1 MDGPQDEVDGQ
12 DHDSSVSEDRNCQ
25 SSVSKEATDATLAE
39 SKTDGNLDRSSK
51 RNIFEAFKCIEKDEK
66 IDGVNDEEHTA
77 DMESNE
83 VRKDE
88 THILGNSP
96 KTSEE
101 TVRDIQNQEGQPLD
115 SAFDRDTEEKEAEN
129 SLSSEKAI
137 GIQNSTSSDK
147 VTEEHV
153 DTLKDSDSEINPPDQ
168 DMDPAL
174 SAGDRTL
181 CQGSKQDAEEDAKK
195 EKNDDESSSD
205 LGLNFPETDESST
218 NMPVNASERDEVGES
233 DEKLVTSEEKSV
245 EMVKHNCEERVLLS
259 ENNIDDENK
268 GVQEKQINNEEKENT
283 HSAEEKEKML
293 DQTQQEEEQKVEK
306 PENQNTNLELEG
318 EDSQGLV
325 IDIEENDESEAPRTE
340 NNESEAPRTENNESE
355 APRTENNE
363 PTQKERNASAEE
375 NNANKGTIE
384 MAGKLD
390 ENNKVISVDEIEEK
404 QEVDEK
410 GKDEEV
416 DHKDKNEEVDYKD
429 KNDSTDTQKESTD
442 DVEEIQTLLQEFVN
456 SSSKSKVLPDSAKI
470 SMEQTDTLSD
480 SSQKRTTE
488 DAWSTVGLVRCP
500 HCLFTT
506 DQKDLLDTHMSSC
519 NKQKTKREEI
529 HLMYSTDGKYGC
541 KNCLFVSPQRKKF
554 EEHVAFHILADPY
567 ICLSCMTTY
576 DSKRDIEKH
585 VKKSHS
591 NKMVKC
597 GLRGSKKIN
606 KIIEELYTKKEIT
619 FLGRQL
625 NKKMLL
631 SMIDQKEE
639 SSQISVNKKS
649 IAVSQLPKTIEELEN
664 KITKERSNPT
674 TILSVP
680 NVLKVNQLPSIT
692 SRKPV
697 LSANTTTSAISKPK
711 AVSMTSASFPV
722 NVSSVPQAV
731 IAQPM
736 PAVGGPVLC
745 NVVRSQ
751 PQPVIFV
758 PVNSVQVPIHRQL
771 QPGTVMTGP
780 YSLQSGKGQIGSR
793 LIPVSRSQVGQFVN
807 ISPVPPSANAVIS
820 NNQTQR
826 LIVVPSTKPP
836 AESVQQANSFV
847 QYNHGQ
853 KSLPTKFDIPSCDS
867 NSNKKQLDS
876 TSAGFN
882 DDSASLKLSIKVDG
896 NLNKPENQ
904 LLFKKSGNMCSCK
917 TCDFKSDLEENF
929 LRHIWIHIHPT
940 MCKLREHLE
949 YKPTISCKLVSK
961 IMDGLKCAA
970 AAAEAQRKLSSDA
983 KKIIQAPEQIVLSSD
998 EEEDSHAKELLP
1010 FAEPT
1015 SSIDNADLNNGE
1027 NDLQIRI
1034 TSTFS
1039 LSEPASNSSDIENE
1053 DADNIDQTMK
1063 HADDGNKISEITS
1076 EKEMFRDLSPDRE
1089 SSDEVGAIKDYE
1101 VEKTKTMDHDD
1112 AGREGYED
1120 GSDRDKE
1127 TTERES
1133 CEKNKMESNLLEESC
1148 NSLVNENQNQTIV
1161 STCLKDELD
1170 KEAKTEENRG
1180 SFSAMKF
1187 YQCGFE
1193 GCGFAGLTSTDFRE
1207 HTLNMHSGAK
1217 EFKCAHCGHKSYTDE
1232 CHFRHIF
1239 CHAKNQSGLLFK
1251 CGNGCKYASNILKH
1265 FREHLEKAHSTL
1277 KSFVCSSCKEVFNSI
1292 DELIGHCE
1300 ANKLQFVLCPYCTTR
1315 DPNRRIIMKHISTI
1329 HPGKPRQITVTAQL
1343 ICQERE
1349 LNSYIAPKPISPEPR
1364 PISPVPNNEDHKE
1377 KSPKPFSED
1386 QPIKIERR
1394 ESSDENEASKPHESQ
1409 QDVEAFASM
1418 DTVGAIEEKQPVE
1431 KTGVKLGI
1439 GSLLRCSKCS
1449 YLAGS
1454 SSLLRRHRLQHI
1466 RPSDRSRPFCCTVCP
1481 SSSDSIV
1488 KFERHINLHEGHH
1501 EITIYMCELCN
1512 YQTNIREKIGNHL
1525 QKSHRGANWLQDF
1538 KTRLF
1543 QTTVN
1548 VYTCEICENI
1558 YKSKR
1563 EYVAHV
1569 SRHKSGK
1576 LRGSNV
1582 DASIDKHHCDCC
1594 SFSCDDIHTFIQH
1607 TSIHLMV
1614 TKSSPSGEVKQK
1626 PRSEFTGPR
1635 KPYYIPPGNVFK
1647 DFVRC
1652 CECPFKTKTRLDLLR
1667 HVKSHPNLEPKMK
1680 KAIRKEANPQERSTR
1695 ELIKFQFGKRKNG
1708 SENETNK
1715 RLRTM
1720 DSSSES
1726 DEDVDV
1732 ESDFVVPRR
1741 KQVAVKSTSG
1751 ASLKQSNMFF
1761 LGGDLLH
1768 KKLQPCFSKE
1778 EDEPMFQ
1785 CIMCSDVFEDKYTL
1799 HKHILEH
1806 MNVSFYKCN
1815 YCEHGELENSAM
1827 VTHIQKTHR
1836 KPIQHS
1842 KVKLEDIE
1850 DEINRAIHSMKA
1862 KEYWGEN
1869 ESIPD
1874 EKPILNIPIISPP
1887 ANQESDE
1894 SASRQEAES
1903 TSVSSPIILKQP
1915 VLNEK
1920 PPPTPDKN
1928 KLPECIISFGNNFK
1942 CIVCNQ
1948 QAVQS
1953 YILVRHAMTHC
1964 SRKRFLCPYCDE
1976 KKSHYKSDI
1985 CKHIHMKHRGEE
1997 VRVIYDKTDVE
2008 LDAQY
2013 IAPNLMQQIMDSPDE
2028 NPTATSAEEEDIK
2041 VEIKS
2046 EADTK
2051 EMESN
2056 DRKGKKVVV
2065 GFRSVYKCLLCKLTF
2080 KGKGKIYKH
2089 MRETKCKRP
2098 IWRCSVCKTRKFKS
2112 DKEKV
2117 IKDHI
2122 KENHKLNGDAK
2133 PVLCALN
2140 GKIRKHTMPVTV
2152 LKQEQEIKK
2161 VQNTEELASE
2171 ETVKEKES
2179 EEAIAT
2185 VIKKGDSWKCSKCS
2199 YTTNARANCVRHTYT
2214 HALFKKFGCP
2224 VCSFRAKCSRNVK
2237 NHMQNCH
2244 PGERIRFKIY
2254 TETSNSPKKSCN
2266 PDEKKPKEKVIW
2278 TPPQPV
2284 SYQCQECGFMSER
2297 KSSLSKHINAKCFTP
2312 LKGCSECDF
2321 TSINEDNIAE
2331 HVKNA
2336 HKAAKVTDL
2345 PLSGKILTVFSNE
2358 NENLPESTKKDDE
2371 ETRKKKGRFHL
2382 RVKTLSKSPM
2392 SKPLSSEMKMWSE
2405 ENEQQ
2410 SMNCPVC
2417 NEHFYDLRAFR
2428 DHFVNQHKENKLLC
2442 GECEEYAAH
2451 LPSLLFRH
2459 ARLFHSHTKVQDLK
2473 LKAISQKAIQEKG
2486 LDKRPCILYRCP
2498 KCGKISERGPLRKHM
2513 YTHYN
2518 YNPYQCNHCD
2528 MKCKMPKNI
2537 RVHLSKIHPDK
2548 DTTEFTFR
2556 KNEKV
2561 EKEITNLLDLN
2572 RYQTLTR
2579 KTKMNTSMSKKGES
2593 TSSQPIPKLKIKKE
2607 VLENQEED
2615 MEEEEGDEEG
2625 EEEES
2630 SEEEDEPRGDLK
2642 HMFSP
2647 CHNYKVEFDNRRQ
2660 KTIYKCSICPY
2671 QSTVNKTIVTH
2682 FYHHVPHVF
2691 KCPYC
2696 DFQCYPRS
2704 KIANHIVKLHPGKSV
2719 HVVDLRQRMGNFKFR
2734 NYEKI
2739 ASVAKTRMKE
2749 QTKQLKMKSDKSS
2762 QSIKEAH
2769 ATNSR
2774 KRKERDE
2781 DSGGA
2786 GKFKDTGKLMYNCN
2800 FCDHRASGLYHY
2812 RQHLATHDGFMHL
2825 VPGTQIESRLKCGY
2839 CSYLA
2844 VDDEDFNAH
2853 VDYHFATRPFS
2864 CPYCTFSQYTAS
2876 AITNHIKRSHP
2887 GKEIDVVKESDSSCL
2902 NSQEMETKAMLV
2914 NMEPK
2919 VKLTDIFA
2927 MNPEEFEK
2935 LLNDFSVCVIDL
2947 NYIPDEKFH
2956 AVSKTLGLENEEN
2969 DEENAPLA
2977 KRMKKEPECDEDNGN
2992 AKLDESGDLETM
3004 IASGEIKIEEN
3015 QKYDDV
3021 SDCELDVPDDISYE
3035 DLSDD

>member
-1 MDGPQDEVDGQ
+1 M
-12 DHDSSVSEDRNCQ
+12 
-25 SSVSKEATDATLAE
+25 K
-39 SKTDGNLDRSSK
+39 
-51 RNIFEAFKCIEKDEK
+51 
-66 IDGVNDEEHTA
+66 
-77 DMESNE
+77 
-83 VRKDE
+83 KDE
-88 THILGNSP
+88 THLMKNSQV
-96 KTSEE
+96 TIEE
-101 TVRDIQNQEGQPLD
+101 TEKIIQNQEVQPSD
-115 SAFDRDTEEKEAEN
+115 SVNDKVTEDKETEN
-129 SLSSEKAI
+129 SLSSEVTL
-137 GIQNSTSSDK
+137 GIQKTTSSDET
-147 VTEEHV
+147 TEEPV
-153 DTLKDSDSEINPPDQ
+153 NNVKGSDSEINPTDQ
-168 DMDPAL
+168 IMNPVL
-174 SAGDRTL
+174 HTGDKTL
-181 CQGSKQDAEEDAKK
+181 GEGSKGLSVVQQYVEEEAEK
-195 EKNDDESSSD
+195 EKNDDESNSD
-205 LGLNFPETDESST
+205 LGLNFPDTNENLSEMPEKGSNGDENGDSD
-218 NMPVNASERDEVGES
+218 VQKF
-233 DEKLVTSEEKSV
+233 DEKSITSEEKSV
-245 EMVKHNCEERVLLS
+245 EVMKDTDCEQRVVMS
-259 ENNIDDENK
+259 EDNVDENQD
-268 GVQEKQINNEEKENT
+268 VQEKEFSNEEET
-283 HSAEEKEKML
+283 TTRSAEEKEKIF
-293 DQTQQEEEQKVEK
+293 DQIQQESEERVEL
-306 PENQNTNLELEG
+306 PENQISELEIDG
-318 EDSQGLV
+318 EDSQSLV
-325 IDIEENDESEAPRTE
+325 IDIEEN
-340 NNESEAPRTENNESE
+340 NESDV
-355 APRTENNE
+355 PRTENNE
-363 PTQKERNASAEE
+363 PTQTESNSIDEE
-375 NNANKGTIE
+375 NNAKIETIDTVR
-384 MAGKLD
+384 KHD
-390 ENNKVISVDEIEEK
+390 ENKTVISVDEI
-404 QEVDEK
+404 
-410 GKDEEV
+410 G
-416 DHKDKNEEVDYKD
+416 DKNEAANQKD
-429 KNDSTDTQKESTD
+429 NNGSTKSEKESAD

-456 SSSKSKVLPDSAKI
+456 SSSKSQLLPESGKTSTD
-470 SMEQTDTLSD
+470 QTRAQSG

-519 NKQKTKREEI
+519 NKQKTRREEI
-529 HLMYSTDGKYGC
+529 HLMYSADGKYGC

-576 DSKRDIEKH
+576 DSKKDIEKH
-585 VKKSHS
+585 VKKLHS

-619 FLGRQL
+619 FFGRQL
-625 NKKMLL
+625 NKKMLM

-639 SSQISVNKKS
+639 SSQIPANKES
-649 IAVSQLPKTIEELEN
+649 TAVSQLPKTVEELEN
-664 KITKERSNPT
+664 KIAKERPSTT

-680 NVLKVNQLPSIT
+680 NLSKVNQPPSII

-697 LSANTTTSAISKPK
+697 LSASTISPGISKTR
-711 AVSMTSASFPV
+711 AIAITSTSLPV
-722 NVSSVPQAV
+722 NVTSVPQAV

-736 PAVGGPVLC
+736 PYQGPAVGGPVLC

-758 PVNSVQVPIHRQL
+758 PVNSVQVPLHQQIR
-771 QPGTVMTGP
+771 PGTVMTGP
-780 YSLQSGKGQIGSR
+780 YSLQTGKGQIGSR
-793 LIPVSRSQVGQFVN
+793 LIPVSRPPVGQFVN
-807 ISPVPPSANAVIS
+807 ISPAPPNANAVIS

-826 LIVVPSTKPP
+826 LIVVPGTNPPVASVHQTK
-836 AESVQQANSFV
+836 SFA
-847 QYNHGQ
+847 QNNQGQ
-853 KSLPTKFDIPSCDS
+853 KSLPTKFDMPSSDS
-867 NSNKKQLDS
+867 NVKKKQLDS
-876 TSAGFN
+876 VSSGIN
-882 DDSASLKLSIKVDG
+882 GDSASLKLSIKDDG
-896 NLNKPENQ
+896 NSNKPDHQ
-904 LLFKKSGNMCSCK
+904 LLFKKSGNTYSCK
-917 TCDFKSDLEENF
+917 SCDFKSDLEENF
-929 LRHIWIHIHPT
+929 LKHIWTHIHPN
-940 MCKLREHLE
+940 MCKLREHFE
-949 YKPTISCKLVSK
+949 YKPSISCKLVSK
-961 IMDGLKCAA
+961 IMHGLRCAA
-970 AAAEAQRKLSSDA
+970 AAAEAQRKLSSEA
-983 KKIIQAPEQIVLSSD
+983 KKIMQASEQIVLSSD
-998 EEEDSHAKELLP
+998 DEEEDSHVKELLP
-1010 FAEPT
+1010 VVQPT
-1015 SSIDNADLNNGE
+1015 SSIDNSDLNNGE

-1039 LSEPASNSSDIENE
+1039 LSEPACNVSEPENE
-1053 DADNIDQTMK
+1053 DNIDQTVM
-1063 HADDGNKISEITS
+1063 HADEEDEESRIARIGF

-1089 SSDEVGAIKDYE
+1089 SSDEVGAIKDSE
-1101 VEKTKTMDHDD
+1101 LEKTKSMDHPDGSKK
-1112 AGREGYED
+1112 APFED
-1120 GSDRDKE
+1120 GLSRDE
-1127 TTERES
+1127 EVTADESRENNEVESRLFEERCDS
-1133 CEKNKMESNLLEESC
+1133 S
-1148 NSLVNENQNQTIV
+1148 VNGNQTSE
-1161 STCLKDELD
+1161 STCLKEQVEKVAKADEN
-1170 KEAKTEENRG
+1170 KG
-1180 SFSAMKF
+1180 SASTMKF
-1187 YQCGFE
+1187 YQCGFQ

-1251 CGNGCKYASNILKH
+1251 CGDGCKYATNILKH
-1265 FREHLEKAHSTL
+1265 FKEHLEKVHSTL
-1277 KSFVCSSCKEVFNSI
+1277 QSYMCSSCKEVFNSI

-1315 DPNRRIIMKHISTI
+1315 DPNRRIILKHISTI

-1349 LNSYIAPKPISPEPR
+1349 LNSYTAPKPVSPEPR
-1364 PISPVPNNEDHKE
+1364 PISPVPNNEHQKE
-1377 KSPKPFSED
+1377 NSPEPFTNN
-1386 QPIKIERR
+1386 QAIKIERR
-1394 ESSDENEASKPHESQ
+1394 ESSEENEAPKPHENH
-1409 QDVEAFASM
+1409 EAEEPFVSM
-1418 DTVGAIEEKQPVE
+1418 NTVGEFEEKQPVE
-1431 KTGVKLGI
+1431 KIGVKLGI

-1466 RPSDRSRPFCCTVCP
+1466 RPNDRSRPFCCTVCP

-1525 QKSHRGANWLQDF
+1525 QKSHRGADWLKDF
-1538 KTRLF
+1538 KSRLF
-1543 QTTVN
+1543 KTTVN
-1548 VYTCEICENI
+1548 VYACEICENI

-1576 LRGSNV
+1576 FKGSNM

-1594 SFSCDDIHTFIQH
+1594 SFSCDDIDSFIQH

-1614 TKSSPSGEVKQK
+1614 TKSSAAGEVKQK
-1626 PRSEFTGPR
+1626 QRIEFTGP
-1635 KPYYIPPGNVFK
+1635 KKTYYIPPGNVFK
-1647 DFVRC
+1647 DFIRC

-1667 HVKSHPNLEPKMK
+1667 HVKSHPNLEPKMRK
-1680 KAIRKEANPQERSTR
+1680 GIRKEANPQEKSTR

-1726 DEDVDV
+1726 EEDVDV
-1732 ESDFVVPRR
+1732 ESDFLVPKR

-1751 ASLKQSNMFF
+1751 ANIKLSNMFF

-1806 MNVSFYKCN
+1806 MNISFYKCN
-1815 YCEHGELENSAM
+1815 YCEHGELENSSM

-1862 KEYWGEN
+1862 KEYWGES

-1874 EKPILNIPIISPP
+1874 EKPILNIPVISPP
-1887 ANQESDE
+1887 ANQESDG
-1894 SASRQEAES
+1894 SANRHEATS
-1903 TSVSSPIILKQP
+1903 TNVSSPIILKQP

-1920 PPPTPDKN
+1920 LPPTPEKN
-1928 KLPECIISFGNNFK
+1928 KLPECVISIGNNFK
-1942 CIVCNQ
+1942 CVACNQ
-1948 QAVQS
+1948 QAIQS

-1964 SRKRFLCPYCDE
+1964 SRKRFVCPYCDD
-1976 KKSHYKSDI
+1976 KRSHYKSDI

-1997 VRVIYDKTDVE
+1997 VRVSYDKTDVE
-2008 LDAQY
+2008 LDSQY
-2013 IAPNLMQQIMDSPDE
+2013 IAPNLMQQILDSPDE
-2028 NPTATSAEEEDIK
+2028 ESRVISAENEEVGDVK
-2041 VEIKS
+2041 VEIKT
-2046 EADTK
+2046 EADTR
-2051 EMESN
+2051 EIESN

-2065 GFRSVYKCLLCKLTF
+2065 GYRSVYKCLLCKMTF
-2080 KGKGKIYKH
+2080 KGKRKIYKH
-2089 MRETKCKRP
+2089 IRETKCKRP
-2098 IWRCSVCKTRKFKS
+2098 IWRCSACKTRKFKS

-2122 KENHKLNGDAK
+2122 KDVHKLNGDAK
-2133 PVLCALN
+2133 PVLCAIN
-2140 GKIRKHTMPVTV
+2140 GKIRKHTMPITV
-2152 LKQEQEIKK
+2152 MKQEQEMNKI
-2161 VQNTEELASE
+2161 QNTEELASE

-2179 EEAIAT
+2179 KGAIAT
-2185 VIKKGDSWKCSKCS
+2185 VLKKGDSWKCSNCS
-2199 YTTNARANCVRHTYT
+2199 YTTNARGNCVRHTYT

-2224 VCSFRAKCSRNVK
+2224 TCSFRAKCSRGVK

-2254 TETSNSPKKSCN
+2254 TENSNSPKKSCHV
-2266 PDEKKPKEKVIW
+2266 DKIKPKEKVIW
-2278 TPPQPV
+2278 TPPQPI
-2284 SYQCQECGFMSER
+2284 SFQCQECGFISER

-2321 TSINEDNIAE
+2321 TSINEENIAE
-2331 HVKNA
+2331 HVKNS
-2336 HKAAKVTDL
+2336 HKTATVTDL
-2345 PLSGKILTVFSNE
+2345 PLSGKILTLFSNE
-2358 NENLPESTKKDDE
+2358 SDKLPKSSKTDE
-2371 ETRKKKGRFHL
+2371 EETGKKKGRFHL
-2382 RVKTLSKSPM
+2382 RVKTLAKSPI
-2392 SKPLSSEMKMWSE
+2392 SKPLSTEMKMWSE

-2417 NEHFYDLRAFR
+2417 NEDFYDLRAFR
-2428 DHFVNQHKENKLLC
+2428 DHFVNKHKENKLLC

-2459 ARLFHSHTKVQDLK
+2459 ARLFHSQTKVKDLK
-2473 LKAISQKAIQEKG
+2473 LKAISQKTIQEKG

-2528 MKCKMPKNI
+2528 MKCKMSKNI

-2548 DTTEFTFR
+2548 STTEYTFC

-2561 EKEITNLLDLN
+2561 EKEITNLLDLS

-2579 KTKMNTSMSKKGES
+2579 KTKMTKTMSKKGES
-2593 TSSQPIPKLKIKKE
+2593 ASLQTIPKLKIKKE
-2607 VLENQEED
+2607 VLENQEENGEL
-2615 MEEEEGDEEG
+2615 EEEDDEDG

-2630 SEEEDEPRGDLK
+2630 SEEDEEPRGDLK
-2642 HMFSP
+2642 NMFSP

-2719 HVVDLRQRMGNFKFR
+2719 HVVDLRQRMGNLKFR
-2734 NYEKI
+2734 NYEKM
-2739 ASVAKTRMKE
+2739 ASAAKTRMKE
-2749 QTKQLKMKSDKSS
+2749 QSKKLRMKFDKSAPRN
-2762 QSIKEAH
+2762 KEAQQ
-2769 ATNSR
+2769 TNSR
-2774 KRKERDE
+2774 KRKERD
-2781 DSGGA
+2781 DGGGGGA
-2786 GKFKDTGKLMYNCN
+2786 DNFKDTGKLMYNCN

-2812 RQHLATHDGFMHL
+2812 RQHLATHDGFKYL

-2887 GKEIDVVKESDSSCL
+2887 GRPIDVVKESDSSCL

-2919 VKLTDIFA
+2919 VKLADIFT
-2927 MNPEEFEK
+2927 MDPEEFEK
-2935 LLNDFSVCVIDL
+2935 LLNNCAVCVIDL
-2947 NYIPDEKFH
+2947 NYIPDEKFD
-2956 AVSKTLGLENEEN
+2956 AVSKTLGLENAEN
-2969 DEENAPLA
+2969 DDEDAPPA
-2977 KRMKKEPECDEDNGN
+2977 KKMKKEPGCDVDNGN

-3004 IASGEIKIEEN
+3004 IANGEIKIEEN
-3015 QKYDDV
+3015 QKYEDV
-3021 SDCELDVPDDISYE
+3021 SDSELDVADDISYE
-3035 DLSDD
+3035 DLSED